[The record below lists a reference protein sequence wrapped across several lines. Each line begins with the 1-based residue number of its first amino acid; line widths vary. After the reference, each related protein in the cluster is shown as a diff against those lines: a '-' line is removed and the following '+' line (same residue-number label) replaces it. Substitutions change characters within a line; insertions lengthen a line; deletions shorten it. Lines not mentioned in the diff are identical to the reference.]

1 MFIKFLQRSDLFNN
15 DPQRGSDLFNV
26 LINLFRD
33 QTFQEQFLQWIRSV
47 TCFQSIPLE
56 IRSVYQQSLHRIR
69 SFPCSFNL
77 VRDQIC
83 SSTIPTEDQICV
95 MFIQFNPFRD
105 QICSSKIPTEDQICF
120 MFIQFNPFRDQICS
134 SKIPTEDQI
143 CRMFSINPFR
153 DQICS
158 STIPSEDQ
166 ICFMFIQF
174 NVFRDQI
181 CSSTI
186 RSVTC
191 FQSIPLEIKPF
202 KNNSYKCDV
211 CKPYV
216 KNSFAQ

>member
-1 MFIKFLQRSDLFNN
+1 MFIKFLQRSDLFHN
-15 DPQRGSDLFNV
+15 DPQRGSDLFHV

-33 QTFQEQFLQWIRSV
+33 QTFQEQFLQQIRSV

-56 IRSVYQQSLHRIR
+56 IRSVHQQSLHRIR

-83 SSTIPTEDQICV
+83 SST
-95 MFIQFNPFRD
+95 
-105 QICSSKIPTEDQICF
+105 
-120 MFIQFNPFRDQICS
+120 
-134 SKIPTEDQI
+134 IPTEDQI

>member
-15 DPQRGSDLFNV
+15 DPQRGSDLFHV

-83 SSTIPTEDQICV
+83 SST
-95 MFIQFNPFRD
+95 
-105 QICSSKIPTEDQICF
+105 IPTEDQICF

-216 KNSFAQ
+216 KNSHCKLFNSNSL

>member
-15 DPQRGSDLFNV
+15 DPQRGSDLFHV

-83 SSTIPTEDQICV
+83 SSTIPTEDQIC
-95 MFIQFNPFRD
+95 
-105 QICSSKIPTEDQICF
+105 F

-134 SKIPTEDQI
+134 SNIPTEDQI

-174 NVFRDQI
+174 NPFRDQI

-211 CKPYV
+211 CKPYPTNV
-216 KNSFAQ
+216 MYVNNMLKIHSHSKLFNSNSL

>member
-15 DPQRGSDLFNV
+15 DPQRGSDLFHV

-33 QTFQEQFLQWIRSV
+33 QTFQEQFLQQIRSV

-83 SSTIPTEDQICV
+83 SST
-95 MFIQFNPFRD
+95 
-105 QICSSKIPTEDQICF
+105 IPTEDQICF